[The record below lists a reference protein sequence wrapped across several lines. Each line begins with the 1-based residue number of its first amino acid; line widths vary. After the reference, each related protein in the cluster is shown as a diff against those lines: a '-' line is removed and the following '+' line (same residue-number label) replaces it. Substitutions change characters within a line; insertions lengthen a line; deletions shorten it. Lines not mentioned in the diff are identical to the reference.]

1 MESREHI
8 VEFEN
13 WCAKCQHVAASVT
26 EDPCIECVSTP
37 VNTDS
42 RKPVKWEEKKKR

>member
-13 WCAKCQHVAASVT
+13 WCAKCKYVDLSVQ
-26 EDPCIECVSTP
+26 EEPCQECVSTP